1 MYTLYQTLYLL
12 WHLEVSS
19 WDMECKDV
27 KSSSESK
34 EASYE

>member
-19 WDMECKDV
+19 WDKD
-27 KSSSESK
+27 SWETPN
-34 EASYE
+34 E